1 MTSFVEPSTPLGAS
15 SVHILEEMQK
25 QRLTLDD
32 GFGVIA
38 DDLDAVA
45 EEFGFSLPDLDD
57 SDDDDHGDGD
67 GVNEGA
73 VSEVDRR

>member
-1 MTSFVEPSTPLGAS
+1 M
-15 SVHILEEMQK
+15 LEEMQK

-45 EEFGFSLPDLDD
+45 EGLGFSLPDLDNSSSD
-57 SDDDDHGDGD
+57 GDDDEERPEDRSGRHSGL
-67 GVNEGA
+67 GVHA
-73 VSEVDRR
+73 L